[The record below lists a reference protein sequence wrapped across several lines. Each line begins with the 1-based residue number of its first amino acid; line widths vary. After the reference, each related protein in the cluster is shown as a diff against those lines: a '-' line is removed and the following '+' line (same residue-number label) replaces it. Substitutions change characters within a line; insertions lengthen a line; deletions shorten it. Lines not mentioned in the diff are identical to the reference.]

1 MKTET
6 KVLVGFVLGVL
17 LAIAGGCAKMDSARH
32 NYVMRGQILDIT
44 DDGVY
49 LCIGSE
55 DGAVV
60 GQEYEVYQFVKT
72 GNVKSLPFYKKENTG
87 TVKLTEITDEHYA
100 KAKIVAGVAK
110 LNQIV
115 ELKQ

>member
-1 MKTET
+1 MKT
-6 KVLVGFVLGVL
+6 KVLVSLLCGVL
-17 LAIAGGCAKMDSARH
+17 LAIASGCATVDSARH
-32 NYVMRGQILDIT
+32 NYIMRGQILDVT

-49 LCIGSE
+49 LCIGKK

-60 GQEYEVYQFVKT
+60 GQEYAVYQFVKT
-72 GNVKSLPFYKKENTG
+72 TNVKSLPLYQKENTG

-100 KAKIVAGVAK
+100 KAKVIAGVAK

-115 ELKQ
+115 ELKE

>member
-1 MKTET
+1 MKTRIFMS
-6 KVLVGFVLGVL
+6 LLCGVL
-17 LAIAGGCAKMDSARH
+17 IAIAGGCAKVDSARH
-32 NYVMRGQILDIT
+32 SYTMRGQILDVT

-49 LCIGSE
+49 LCIGRK

-60 GQEYEVYQFVKT
+60 GQEYAVYRFIRT
-72 GNVKSLPFYKKENTG
+72 SNFKSSIPTYKKEDTG

-100 KAKIVAGVAK
+100 KAKVIAGEAK
-110 LNQIV
+110 VHDIV